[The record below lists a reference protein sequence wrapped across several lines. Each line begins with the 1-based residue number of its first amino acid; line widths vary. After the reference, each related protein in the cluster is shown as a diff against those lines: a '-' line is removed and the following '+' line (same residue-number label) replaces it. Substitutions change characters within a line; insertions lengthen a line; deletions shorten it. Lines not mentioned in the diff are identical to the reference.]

1 MVAYRLSK
9 TTAPLSTRVPLQQAR
24 SLQRLA
30 ARRGMSVSDVLGV
43 LVEREFAADEQTTP
57 TQLTH
62 TTITNNDEPL
72 AA

>member
-1 MVAYRLSK
+1 M
-9 TTAPLSTRVPLQQAR
+9 
-24 SLQRLA
+24 SL
-30 ARRGMSVSDVLGV
+30 
-43 LVEREFAADEQTTP
+43 EFAADEQTTP